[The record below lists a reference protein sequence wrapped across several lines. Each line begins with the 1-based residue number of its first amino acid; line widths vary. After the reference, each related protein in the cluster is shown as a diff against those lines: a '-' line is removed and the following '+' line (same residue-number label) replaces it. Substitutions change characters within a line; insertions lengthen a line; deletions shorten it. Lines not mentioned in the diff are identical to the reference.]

1 MANKDPTLFTATS
14 PVATAK
20 PTPKNTRIAIGGPA
34 PPGETPLQKVAR
46 LREAAR
52 KAKAANESPAERL
65 IEKGRLWA
73 DRAHRFTTL
82 SLIGF
87 TAIAGVVVAISLGDM
102 IVYNRRKRN
111 EWYVVQQELHK
122 RDLLA
127 ARAAMSEGTA
137 NEDQILLLNQE
148 RLREEAEAEK
158 LQKKGMFAKAK
169 ESIFG
174 TEKKE
179 EKRGGTMGI
188 TGITGITGRDT
199 QKEDLGVVKAVQEK
213 VAEGKEKV
221 KSLDVRPADQNA
233 VQAHAPKTIS
243 GGPLDQIAEK
253 VAESASKTTKSWAD
267 WILRR

>member
-14 PVATAK
+14 PIATAK
-20 PTPKNTRIAIGGPA
+20 TTPKNTRIAIGGPA
-34 PPGETPLQKVAR
+34 PPGETPLQKVTR

-52 KAKAANESPAERL
+52 KARAANESPAERL
-65 IEKGRLWA
+65 IERGRLWA

-87 TAIAGVVVAISLGDM
+87 TAVAGVVVAISLGDM
-102 IVYNRRKRN
+102 VVYNRRKRN

-122 RDLLA
+122 RDLIA
-127 ARAAMSEGTA
+127 ARSAMSEGTA
-137 NEDQILLLNQE
+137 NEDQILLINQE

-179 EKRGGTMGI
+179 EKKGGTMGI
-188 TGITGITGRDT
+188 TGITGREP

-221 KSLDVRPADQNA
+221 KSIDIRPADQN
-233 VQAHAPKTIS
+233 VIQTHTPKTIS

-253 VAESASKTTKSWAD
+253 AADSASKTTKSWTD
-267 WILRR
+267 WALRR